1 MGRKR
6 DTMLVFL
13 YIAVLTSINMLIAWH
28 ARYVLPLV
36 ILVEILLFSK
46 FRLHVVKLYLINLA
60 IFVCLYLLVGLL
72 MGEETNSF
80 TLTGMLVVAYYS
92 IPMNV
97 VFVFLLSFIKRIK
110 SCFYNMFFFSIECVL
125 LFFAMSFVPPVILN
139 HLSWGTKYFVF
150 PSGGYGQRSL
160 TFFMVEEIIPFI
172 IVFFLIFFLNVVYK
186 KMKK

>member
-1 MGRKR
+1 MERKR
-6 DTMLVFL
+6 NFILICSCFV
-13 YIAVLTSINMLIAWH
+13 IITSINLLVAWH
-28 ARYVLPLV
+28 NRYVLPLV
-36 ILVEILLFSK
+36 IIVEILLFSK
-46 FRLHVVKLYLINLA
+46 HRLHVIKLYLINLA
-60 IFVCLYLLVGLL
+60 IFLCLYLLIGLF

-110 SCFYNMFFFSIECVL
+110 SCFYNLFFFSMECVL
-125 LFFAMSFVPPVILN
+125 SFFAMSFVPPVILN
-139 HLSWGTKYFVF
+139 HLSWGTKYVVF